1 MNESKPAMKS
11 CKASASTILVV
22 EDDANFL
29 KLLGD
34 ELREVGHRLM
44 TAASL
49 SEARERLA
57 SGGTQIDLI
66 LSDLRLPDGSG
77 SDLLAERSA
86 PPIGPAFIVLTA
98 FGSIDQAVEL
108 LKAGADNFLTKPLDF
123 EQLHICIERA
133 LEYRQLKLQFG
144 EIAKSVPDDGFHGMI
159 GRSPKMRN
167 LIYEIRKVAVT
178 DEPIL
183 LLGESG
189 TGKELAARAIH
200 AESRRSGNEF
210 VPVNCAAIPSELI
223 ESELFGHEKGA
234 FTGATSD
241 KSGLF
246 RAAEGGSLFLD
257 EIGELPLD
265 LQAKLLRVLQEGKVR
280 PVGANTEVAVD
291 ARIIAATQRNLRE
304 DVTENRF
311 REDLFYR
318 LEALTV
324 EVPPLRQRDAD
335 IPIIA
340 MHLLDRI
347 ARSFNRSTAG
357 FTPEV
362 MHALQVHP
370 FPGNIRELENVIKK
384 MLVFAESD
392 APLTADALPAEL
404 RPLAVAKSPGGEGD
418 TPSSVFVVGSPYPTL
433 EQVKAKYVQHVV
445 DAFGG
450 NKRQA
455 AEWLGIG
462 RRTLYDILE
471 RKR

>member
-1 MNESKPAMKS
+1 M
-11 CKASASTILVV
+11 KASKTAGSLILVV

-29 KLLGD
+29 KLLGE
-34 ELREVGHRLM
+34 ELRDAGHQLV
-44 TAASL
+44 TASSL

-57 SGGTQIDLI
+57 ADGARIDLI

-77 SDLLAERSA
+77 RELLAVRNA
-86 PPIGPAFIVLTA
+86 PPTGPAFIVLTA
-98 FGSIDQAVEL
+98 FGSIGQAVDL

-123 EQLHICIERA
+123 EQLHICIDRA
-133 LEYRQLKLQFG
+133 LEYRRLKLEFG
-144 EIAKSVPDDGFHGMI
+144 ENSKDLTDSGFHGMI
-159 GRSPKMRN
+159 GRSPKMRT
-167 LIYEIRKVAVT
+167 LIYEIRKVSAT

-210 VPVNCAAIPSELI
+210 VPVNCAAIPADLI

-234 FTGATSD
+234 FTGAVRE
-241 KSGLF
+241 KPGLF
-246 RAAEGGSLFLD
+246 QAAEGGSLFLD
-257 EIGELPLD
+257 EIGELPLE

-280 PVGANTEVAVD
+280 PVGANAELAVD

-304 DVTENRF
+304 DVAEKRF

-324 EVPPLRQRDAD
+324 EVPPLRERGAD
-335 IPIIA
+335 IPVLA
-340 MHLLDRI
+340 SHLLDRI
-347 ARSFNRSTAG
+347 ARSFDRTAAG

-362 MHALQVHP
+362 INALRVYP

-384 MLVFAESD
+384 MLVFSESKQ
-392 APLTADALPAEL
+392 PLGPDALPPEL
-404 RPLAVAKSPGGEGD
+404 RSLAASGNTSGEE
-418 TPSSVFVVGSPYPTL
+418 SLAAAVFVVGPPFPSL
-433 EQVKAKYVQHVV
+433 ERVKANYVRHVV
-445 DAFGG
+445 DAHGG

-455 AEWLGIG
+455 AESLGMG
-462 RRTLYDILE
+462 RRTLYDILDRRE
-471 RKR
+471 